1 MFLSGVS
8 FVVYYYMVKLNF
20 RKVKHNEELWFFL
33 GTTLFFGTLVTSV
46 ILSGITKPVGEAV
59 REGFFQVVS
68 IMTTTG
74 FVSADYLYWPS
85 AGLTIIFLLLF
96 SGACTGSTT
105 GGIKM
110 VRHLIITKNI
120 RNTFTKLVH
129 PNVISQIRLNN
140 KPLEE
145 KANISVMS
153 FLILYFFIFL
163 AGTVFIII
171 LGSDPITAA
180 SGVASSLGN
189 VGPALGSLG
198 PMFNYSHMPEASK
211 LIYSLLMIIGRL
223 EINTFFILLSR
234 SFWRL

>member
-1 MFLSGVS
+1 
-8 FVVYYYMVKLNF
+8 
-20 RKVKHNEELWFFL
+20 
-33 GTTLFFGTLVTSV
+33 
-46 ILSGITKPVGEAV
+46 
-59 REGFFQVVS
+59 
-68 IMTTTG
+68 
-74 FVSADYLYWPS
+74 
-85 AGLTIIFLLLF
+85 
-96 SGACTGSTT
+96 
-105 GGIKM
+105 
-110 VRHLIITKNI
+110 
-120 RNTFTKLVH
+120 
-129 PNVISQIRLNN
+129 
-140 KPLEE
+140 
-145 KANISVMS
+145 MS

>member
-1 MFLSGVS
+1 
-8 FVVYYYMVKLNF
+8 
-20 RKVKHNEELWFFL
+20 
-33 GTTLFFGTLVTSV
+33 
-46 ILSGITKPVGEAV
+46 
-59 REGFFQVVS
+59 
-68 IMTTTG
+68 MTTTG

-198 PMFNYSHMPEASK
+198 PMFIIRKPEAA
-211 LIYSLLMIIGRL
+211 
-223 EINTFFILLSR
+223 N
-234 SFWRL
+234 